1 MIRISESIHDGE
13 SESRLTKVVKVF
25 GITIW
30 KREAVETRDCTNNQ
44 RQVGFQQFPDE
55 RVYIDDDDE

>member
-13 SESRLTKVVKVF
+13 CESRLTKVVKVF

-30 KREAVETRDCTNNQ
+30 KREAVETRDCTNQ
-44 RQVGFQQFPDE
+44 RQVGFQQFQDE

>member
-1 MIRISESIHDGE
+1 MIRISETIHDGE

-30 KREAVETRDCTNNQ
+30 RRDAVETRDCTKQ

>member
-1 MIRISESIHDGE
+1 MITINETIHDGE

-30 KREAVETRDCTNNQ
+30 RRDAVEIRDCTKDK
-44 RQVGFQQFPDE
+44 QVGFVQLPDE
-55 RVYIDDDDE
+55 RVYVPDDDE

>member
-1 MIRISESIHDGE
+1 MIRISETIHDGE

-30 KREAVETRDCTNNQ
+30 KREAVETRDCTSQ
-44 RQVGFQQFPDE
+44 KQVGFQQFPDE
-55 RVYIDDDDE
+55 RVYIEDDDE